1 MRPVSALARAS
12 CTPDNLTC
20 LQDPALATVTNSIRT
35 GVRHAMHPGMHCSC
49 THPHHYRP
57 CVSVWEYK
65 QRSACP
71 QMALDMAGN
80 LVPAAVISGAGYP
93 QTALSTTYNIRHN
106 GEHDDSAA
114 ASDRR
119 TPEHCHWKLH
129 PRLRH
134 AAVASSWPAGL
145 VTSEL
150 CPRPDQHLPMLV
162 Y

>member
-20 LQDPALATVTNSIRT
+20 LQDPALAVTNSIRT

-93 QTALSTTYNIRHN
+93 QTALSTTYKYDIT
-106 GEHDDSAA
+106 
-114 ASDRR
+114 AS
-119 TPEHCHWKLH
+119 TMTAQL
-129 PRLRH
+129 
-134 AAVASSWPAGL
+134 L
-145 VTSEL
+145 VT
-150 CPRPDQHLPMLV
+150 DAHLSTVIGSSIRGCGMLPLPHLGQQV
-162 Y
+162 L